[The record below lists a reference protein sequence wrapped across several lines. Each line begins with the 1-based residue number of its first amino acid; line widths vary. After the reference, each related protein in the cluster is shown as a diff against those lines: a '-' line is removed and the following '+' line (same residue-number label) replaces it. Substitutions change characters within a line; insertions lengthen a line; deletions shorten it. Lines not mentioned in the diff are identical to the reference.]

1 VIVRELLDAI
11 EALPLRASLTM
22 IEGVY
27 HMTPRQF
34 RKAIDAGV
42 FGENHVE
49 LLGGI
54 PFIMSE
60 NPPHIVATAR
70 VHRAL
75 AVLAFLPRWFAN
87 KEHRLALGRWRPL
100 ADVVVLQG
108 PDSTYATR
116 LAQAADVALL
126 VEVADTS
133 YAKDSGPK
141 LRRYAGSRIPVY
153 WIVDLKRR
161 LVEVRGLPY
170 GKGKLAGY
178 ARCDIYQEGDQVPVV
193 LDGQE
198 VGRGPVSDLL
208 P

>member
-1 VIVRELLDAI
+1 
-11 EALPLRASLTM
+11 M
-22 IEGVY
+22 IQGIY

-60 NPPHIVATAR
+60 NPPHIVASAN
-70 VHRAL
+70 VHYRLIAL
-75 AVLAFLPRWFAN
+75 APRPRWFAN

-108 PDSTYATR
+108 PEATYATR
-116 LAQAADVALL
+116 LARASDVALL
-126 VEVADTS
+126 VEVSDTS

-141 LRRYAGSRIPVY
+141 LRRYAACRIPVY

-161 LVEVRGLPY
+161 LVEVRSQPY

-198 VGRGPVSDLL
+198 VGRVAVADLL